1 MYGSQV
7 PEPEAIHCTKWYSN
21 PLARG
26 SFHIMRNGC
35 SPADLKNLSQQVRNL
50 YFAGTSRSFPTANFK
65 LIYVK
70 FLFQVLY
77 TLKAMARASSST
89 GSCTTRTSP
98 ARKKRVR
105 YSKSSVLAKTKQYF
119 QLSAES

>member
-1 MYGSQV
+1 MLSTLQAEITNVLRRMYGPQV

-50 YFAGTSRSFPTANFK
+50 YFAGTVPDR
-65 LIYVK
+65 
-70 FLFQVLY
+70 FLSL
-77 TLKAMARASSST
+77 TLN
-89 GSCTTRTSP
+89 
-98 ARKKRVR
+98 
-105 YSKSSVLAKTKQYF
+105 
-119 QLSAES
+119 